1 MRFGSDGVQRPKA
14 TISMSGLQTTV
25 ASIYDR
31 SQGFPLRKPPV
42 VEAVDYAILPTK
54 FIGVL

>member
-31 SQGFPLRKPPV
+31 SQGFSLRKSPM
-42 VEAVDYAILPTK
+42 VEAVEYTILPIK